1 MATIYDVATLAGV
14 SPKTVSRV
22 INGDAAVSR
31 DTRAAVEKAIAELGY
46 IPSSAARAMR
56 SQRSGLIGLITGATA
71 CGADAP
77 RGRGLPDMFLVRGI
91 REYCTAQGKMLMAAD
106 TDGDC
111 AALDGIIRRF
121 MEYRVEGILYVAEY
135 LQEVCLPDI
144 AAKVPLVLAN
154 CFDGGGAVPAVIPD
168 DEAGQYGLV
177 KRVIEHGHRRIAYI
191 TLRPDMEAVKL
202 RVAGYRKALAEA
214 GIAVDENLIRQGSSD
229 GRFVSRL
236 LSDAVEGLL
245 ALPERP
251 GVICCGNDEMA
262 VRVYGILRTK
272 GLRIPEDISVAGYD
286 NQLTIA
292 ETLYPPL
299 TSAELP
305 YVEMGA
311 RAAERLMELI
321 RQGADNR
328 NAAVERMRGGI
339 VWRQSVVDA

>member
-1 MATIYDVATLAGV
+1 MATIYDVAILAGV

-31 DTRAAVEKAIAELGY
+31 DTRSAVEKAIAELGY

-106 TDGDC
+106 TGGDC
-111 AALDGIIRRF
+111 GTLDGIIRRF

-154 CFDGGGAVPAVIPD
+154 CFDGAAAPAVIPD
-168 DEAGQYGLV
+168 DESGQYGLV
-177 KRVIEHGHRRIAYI
+177 KRIIEHGHRRIAYI

-202 RVAGYRKALAEA
+202 RVAGYKKALVEA
-214 GIAVDENLIRQGSSD
+214 GISVDENLIRQGSSD

-236 LSDAVEGLL
+236 LSDAVGGLL

-251 GVICCGNDEMA
+251 SVICCGNDEMA
-262 VRVYGILRTK
+262 VRVYGILRTA

-321 RQGADNR
+321 RQGAGSGDT
-328 NAAVERMRGGI
+328 VEKMRGGV
-339 VWRQSVVDA
+339 VWRQSVVDV